1 MKKWGN
7 HVTQAP
13 FLERSLRSG
22 ENSLYKNCGEAAT
35 AALGPAGPV
44 KPKNPWALGPFIL
57 RIFLHNPFTQPAAPA
72 APLCAQRT
80 LNPFESLVPL
90 CYDGCILFKGD
101 ESVNIK
107 LVLLGLLALFS
118 LYRLYEHNDFMTLC
132 ATVIVV
138 AAFVLSAFHLWRRRQ

>member
-1 MKKWGN
+1 MRIASIKTAAK
-7 HVTQAP
+7 P
-13 FLERSLRSG
+13 PPLRSG
-22 ENSLYKNCGEAAT
+22 LQGPSNLRT
-35 AALGPAGPV
+35 LGP
-44 KPKNPWALGPFIL
+44 WAHSSYESFSTTLF
-57 RIFLHNPFTQPAAPA
+57 HNPFTQPAAPA
-72 APLCAQRT
+72 APLRAQRA

>member
-1 MKKWGN
+1 MSC
-7 HVTQAP
+7 
-13 FLERSLRSG
+13 RSLSRS
-22 ENSLYKNCGEAAT
+22 
-35 AALGPAGPV
+35 
-44 KPKNPWALGPFIL
+44 
-57 RIFLHNPFTQPAAPA
+57 R
-72 APLCAQRT
+72 AQRA

-138 AAFVLSAFHLWRRRQ
+138 AAFVLSALHLWRRR

>member
-1 MKKWGN
+1 MN
-7 HVTQAP
+7 
-13 FLERSLRSG
+13 LL
-22 ENSLYKNCGEAAT
+22 
-35 AALGPAGPV
+35 
-44 KPKNPWALGPFIL
+44 NPLNPGRFIL
-57 RIFLHNPFTQPAAPA
+57 RTG
-72 APLCAQRT
+72 
-80 LNPFESLVPL
+80 PFESLVPL